1 MNLFLKIENL
11 YQRYLIFIN
20 IQLRYEL
27 KFKNLLIYQQNFY
40 TCQDFKHMH
49 ALIVSALRLHLFSVT
64 KLAPPE
70 NALSTGTL
78 VALLIIKRIY

>member
-40 TCQDFKHMH
+40 TCQDSKHMH
-49 ALIVSALRLHLFSVT
+49 VSALRLHLFSVT
-64 KLAPPE
+64 KLAPPG

-78 VALLIIKRIY
+78 VSLLIIKRIY

>member
-40 TCQDFKHMH
+40 TCQDFEHMH
-49 ALIVSALRLHLFSVT
+49 VSALRLHLFQSPNWPHQ
-64 KLAPPE
+64 KMLFPLE
-70 NALSTGTL
+70 H
-78 VALLIIKRIY
+78 LLLYQL

>member
-1 MNLFLKIENL
+1 MNLFLKLENL

-27 KFKNLLIYQQNFY
+27 KFKNLLIYQQNLY
-40 TCQDFKHMH
+40 TFQDFKHMH
-49 ALIVSALRLHLFSVT
+49 VSALRLHLFSVT

-78 VALLIIKRIY
+78 VALLIVKSIY